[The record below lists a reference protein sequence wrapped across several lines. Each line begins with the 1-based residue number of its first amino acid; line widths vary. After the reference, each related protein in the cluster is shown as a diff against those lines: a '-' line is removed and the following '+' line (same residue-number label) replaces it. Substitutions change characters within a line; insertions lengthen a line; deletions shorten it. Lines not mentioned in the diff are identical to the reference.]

1 VYLILDEVEDDDVNK
16 EYSEE
21 TNKCAVLIGACK
33 LITSDIVP
41 KVNYYLLTL

>member
-21 TNKCAVLIGACK
+21 TNKCNVLIAACK

-41 KVNYYLLTL
+41 KVNLFIYFF